1 MRLCAFTE
9 LHTPSHLPQVQA
21 VALRSQH
28 DVSGGLFLCPH
39 MGSAP
44 TPQPGQPLVL
54 LEGSQ
59 LCVEADGRLEK
70 HVALLWVFFFF
81 SYMQLFLKQFSS
93 YFR

>member
-1 MRLCAFTE
+1 MRLCALTE

-44 TPQPGQPLVL
+44 TPHPGQPLVL

-81 SYMQLFLKQFSS
+81 LHAIIFKAIFQLF
-93 YFR
+93 

>member
-21 VALRSQH
+21 VALCSQH

-44 TPQPGQPLVL
+44 TPHPGQPLVL

-81 SYMQLFLKQFSS
+81 FLHAIIFKAIFQLF
-93 YFR
+93 